1 MKCCEAS
8 YAVAGMA
15 LAIMV
20 DVSVAIGRPADQAME
35 FRDRIAALGEDIRE
49 TRIADKLRVNT
60 GTEFRLVFPNKCEK
74 EGEFELHQL
83 ASRFNVEESFVL
95 IPDLCLWIEVGYD
108 EKRERVRL
116 DSRFVNALTKQFNS
130 LSFYHI
136 HAGNFP
142 DLENYFP
149 AYKDL
154 ITLTLINGN
163 HVWNVGYDIKHL
175 LISRLGVIEFQFSSK
190 KRVKKFMDY
199 YKLAGLKGYE
209 SQNLAYEYMRRKYK
223 NDYYS
228 KIQRCKSQIG
238 TIRQKIANCCPLAT
252 EAFILRFRPM
262 YAIVH

>member
-49 TRIADKLRVNT
+49 TRIADKLSVNT

-116 DSRFVNALTKQFNS
+116 DS
-130 LSFYHI
+130 
-136 HAGNFP
+136 
-142 DLENYFP
+142 
-149 AYKDL
+149 
-154 ITLTLINGN
+154 
-163 HVWNVGYDIKHL
+163 
-175 LISRLGVIEFQFSSK
+175 
-190 KRVKKFMDY
+190 
-199 YKLAGLKGYE
+199 
-209 SQNLAYEYMRRKYK
+209 
-223 NDYYS
+223 
-228 KIQRCKSQIG
+228 
-238 TIRQKIANCCPLAT
+238 
-252 EAFILRFRPM
+252 
-262 YAIVH
+262 